1 MVFSSVLF
9 VFWFLP
15 LAIGLLAIVPPRFKN
30 AVLLG
35 LSLVFYAWGEVRYM
49 LIMLISIAL
58 DYSCSNAIEN
68 HRGDRKRM
76 RRYVL
81 ISIFGNL
88 GMLFFFKYAD
98 FVLHSVNALTG
109 LDLPLLG
116 LTLPLGISFYTFQTM
131 AYTID
136 VYRGQFPAE
145 RNLIDFGAFVCLFP
159 QLIAG
164 PIVTYGDIRLA
175 LKAKSVAFD
184 HFGEGL
190 SIFLSGLAM
199 KILLA
204 NPVGQLWDDVILLGP
219 DRISST
225 TAWLGLVAF
234 GLQIYFDFNGYS
246 KMAIGMGKMLGFEFP
261 ENFNY
266 PYLSKSF
273 TEFWTRWHITLGS
286 WFKHYLYFPLGGN
299 RKGAWMTAR
308 NLLIV
313 WFLTGLW
320 HGADFN
326 FIFWGL
332 YFFALIALE
341 KWVIGGFLKQ
351 HTLLARFYFV
361 IGILIGWAIFA
372 ITDLGILGA
381 YLRVL
386 FNFTV
391 GAESI
396 YLLRNYGIVL
406 ILGLAFCFPILKPL
420 HTSARWQP
428 ALKLGLALASVLA
441 MAYLVDSTYNPFLY
455 FRF

>member
-1 MVFSSVLF
+1 
-9 VFWFLP
+9 
-15 LAIGLLAIVPPRFKN
+15 
-30 AVLLG
+30 
-35 LSLVFYAWGEVRYM
+35 
-49 LIMLISIAL
+49 
-58 DYSCSNAIEN
+58 
-68 HRGDRKRM
+68 
-76 RRYVL
+76 
-81 ISIFGNL
+81 
-88 GMLFFFKYAD
+88 
-98 FVLHSVNALTG
+98 
-109 LDLPLLG
+109 
-116 LTLPLGISFYTFQTM
+116 
-131 AYTID
+131 
-136 VYRGQFPAE
+136 
-145 RNLIDFGAFVCLFP
+145 
-159 QLIAG
+159 
-164 PIVTYGDIRLA
+164 
-175 LKAKSVAFD
+175 
-184 HFGEGL
+184 
-190 SIFLSGLAM
+190 
-199 KILLA
+199 
-204 NPVGQLWDDVILLGP
+204 
-219 DRISST
+219 
-225 TAWLGLVAF
+225 
-234 GLQIYFDFNGYS
+234 
-246 KMAIGMGKMLGFEFP
+246 
-261 ENFNY
+261 
-266 PYLSKSF
+266 
-273 TEFWTRWHITLGS
+273 
-286 WFKHYLYFPLGGN
+286 
-299 RKGAWMTAR
+299 MTAR

>member
-49 LIMLISIAL
+49 LIMLVSIAL
-58 DYSCSNAIEN
+58 DYTCSNAIER

-76 RRYVL
+76 RTYLLFSV
-81 ISIFGNL
+81 FGNL

-98 FVLHSVNALTG
+98 FVLRSVNALSG

-204 NPVGQLWDDVILLGP
+204 NPVGQLWDDVLLLGP
-219 DRISST
+219 DRITST

-246 KMAIGMGKMLGFEFP
+246 KMAIGMGKMLGFTFP

-299 RKGAWMTAR
+299 RNGAWMTAR

-332 YFFALIALE
+332 YFFGLIALE
-341 KWVIGGFLKQ
+341 KWVIGGYLKK
-351 HTLLARFYFV
+351 HALVARFYFA

-372 ITDLGILGA
+372 ITDL
-381 YLRVL
+381 RVL
-386 FNFTV
+386 GSYLNVMFSFTA
-391 GAESI
+391 GAETL
-396 YLLRNYGIVL
+396 YFLRNYGVVL
-406 ILGLAFCFPILKPL
+406 ILGLVFCFPVLKPL
-420 HTSARWQP
+420 TASAKWQP
-428 ALKLGLALASVLA
+428 ALKLGLAVASVLA
-441 MAYLVDSTYNPFLY
+441 IAYLVDSTYNPFLY

>member
-9 VFWFLP
+9 VFWFFP
-15 LAIGLLAIVPPRFKN
+15 LAIGLLAIAPPRFKN

-35 LSLVFYAWGEVRYM
+35 LSLVFYAWGEVRYI
-49 LIMLISIAL
+49 LIMLVSIAL
-58 DYSCSNAIEN
+58 DYTCSNAIERY
-68 HRGDRKRM
+68 RGDRSRM
-76 RRYVL
+76 RRYLAFSVM
-81 ISIFGNL
+81 GNL
-88 GMLFFFKYAD
+88 GLLFFFKYAD
-98 FVLHSVNALTG
+98 FVLTSINALSG
-109 LDLPLLG
+109 LDLPRLG

-136 VYRGQFPAE
+136 VYRGKFPAE

-184 HFGEGL
+184 RFGEGF

-199 KILLA
+199 KVLLA
-204 NPVGQLWDDVILLGP
+204 NSVGQLWDDVLVLGP
-219 DRISST
+219 ERIAST
-225 TAWLGLVAF
+225 TAWLGLLAF

-246 KMAIGMGKMLGFEFP
+246 KMAIGLGKMLGFEFP

-286 WFKHYLYFPLGGN
+286 WFKNYLYFPLGGN
-299 RKGAWMTAR
+299 RKGMWMTAR

-320 HGADFN
+320 HGADYN
-326 FIFWGL
+326 FILWGL
-332 YFFALIALE
+332 YFFGLIALE
-341 KWVIGGFLKQ
+341 KWIIGRFLKQ
-351 HTLLARFYFV
+351 HPFVARSYFV
-361 IGILIGWAIFA
+361 VGILIGWAIFA
-372 ITDLGILGA
+372 ITDLAVLGA
-381 YLRVL
+381 YLRVM
-386 FNFTV
+386 FSFSA
-391 GAESI
+391 GAETLYFI
-396 YLLRNYGIVL
+396 RNYGVVL
-406 ILGLAFCFPILKPL
+406 ILGLFFCFPVLKPL
-420 HTSARWQP
+420 MSSTKWQP

-441 MAYLVDSTYNPFLY
+441 IAYLVDSTYNPFLY